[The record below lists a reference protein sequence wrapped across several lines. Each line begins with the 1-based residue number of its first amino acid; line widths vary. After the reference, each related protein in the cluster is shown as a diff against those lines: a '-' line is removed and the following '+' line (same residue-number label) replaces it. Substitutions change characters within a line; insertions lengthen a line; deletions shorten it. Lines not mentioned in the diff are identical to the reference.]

1 MINSVYSVKAFEKI
15 LDSDRNLLLI
25 YKASLMIMK
34 NIAVKIDRSSIL
46 TLTECTR
53 YVSRMWFWEFV
64 WKPRISS

>member
-15 LDSDRNLLLI
+15 LDSDRILLLI

-34 NIAVKIDRSSIL
+34 NIAIKIDRSSIL

-53 YVSRMWFWEFV
+53 YVS
-64 WKPRISS
+64 